1 MRSCFLYESCMQ
13 NNFPKKQ
20 MDGWV
25 DLTFL
30 SDGSFDGWIVI
41 SLKKR
46 NSLRKDRQSGNNLLI
61 YIKHFFIKRKLN
73 TWQPGS
79 FYYYCIV
86 YKVMMIQ
93 YYFFLNMMKFFCH
106 GKSNSAVSRKIQQVF
121 VAPCVLQRRADRDHV
136 MMIQK
141 ERHGENF

>member
-1 MRSCFLYESCMQ
+1 
-13 NNFPKKQ
+13 

-73 TWQPGS
+73 TW
-79 FYYYCIV
+79 
-86 YKVMMIQ
+86 
-93 YYFFLNMMKFFCH
+93 
-106 GKSNSAVSRKIQQVF
+106 
-121 VAPCVLQRRADRDHV
+121 
-136 MMIQK
+136 
-141 ERHGENF
+141 